1 MERIPVKTVF
11 WFLVIYL
18 ISSLL
23 WWTFEH
29 LRSNEMLFELQKE
42 QLQLQSK
49 FESLNGRGVAPILLK
64 EKLVEIEERRIR
76 RMVMFITEGVVFLG
90 FLLWGIFHLA
100 NSFVQSMALK
110 RRQNNFL
117 LSVTH
122 EFKTPL
128 AGIKLLNQTLQKRE
142 LDAQLQKE
150 LLQKSNQEVARL
162 TQLIDQVL
170 EAARIDAGFSMEK
183 EIINLSTTVAETLED
198 FSERFEAGDFEV
210 EKKIQPGIYVNG
222 NELALRSILTNLL
235 DNAMKY
241 SGDEKF
247 VGISLENTGDHCLL
261 KIFDNGI
268 GITEEEKNKLFELFY
283 RIGSEETRTT
293 QGTGLGLF
301 LVHRLVKFLGGAVEV
316 RNNSPK
322 GSIFEIRLPKV

>member
-49 FESLNGRGVAPILLK
+49 FETSGGRVVSPILWK
-64 EKLVEIEERRIR
+64 EKLIEIEERRIR

-170 EAARIDAGFSMEK
+170 EAARIDAGFPMEREK
-183 EIINLSTTVAETLED
+183 INLSTTVAETLED

-210 EKKIQPGIYVNG
+210 EKKIQSGIYVNG

-241 SGDEKF
+241 SSEEKF

-261 KIFDNGI
+261 KIFDKGI
-268 GITEEEKNKLFELFY
+268 GITEEEKNKLFEMFY